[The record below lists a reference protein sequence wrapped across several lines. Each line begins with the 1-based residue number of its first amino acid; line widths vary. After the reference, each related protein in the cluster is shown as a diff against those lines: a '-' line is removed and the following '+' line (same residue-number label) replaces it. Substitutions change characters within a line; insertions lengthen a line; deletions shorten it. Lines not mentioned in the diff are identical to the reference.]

1 VPVSERRL
9 RHKQRSAL
17 VRIGFAATAFLL
29 LGVGLLLLVLPGPGL
44 PLIIAALAMLALEFA
59 WADRLLGHARRRVD
73 RARRAS
79 PLAQALGIGALLAA
93 GVAAAAA
100 VLLWDV
106 PLLPV

>member
-1 VPVSERRL
+1 VSERRL
-9 RHKQRSAL
+9 RHKQRSTL
-17 VRIGFAATAFLL
+17 VRIGFAVAAFLL

-59 WADRLLGHARRRVD
+59 WADRLLRHARRRVA
-73 RARRAS
+73 RARSAT
-79 PLAQALGIGALLAA
+79 PVAQALGVAALLAA

-100 VLLWDV
+100 ALLWDV